1 MTRDNKL
8 LILIIF
14 LVSGFIIRL
23 YPAMDLNL
31 PFSIDSWPLIRDVE
45 VLTKY
50 SPIPLD
56 SELFDGYNNYWPGI
70 IIFSSVASVLIGSSP
85 LHIMALLI
93 PFVSS
98 LGLILLYVL
107 LRKLG
112 FTRVISIF
120 SIGILSFVYPHSFFM
135 AGVTK
140 ETFAFPLYLTLMLA
154 ITGARYRSLIIVFP
168 LILFLVITHHLTS
181 LIAFIVLIAVFISL
195 IIHMADK
202 RFILISFIACILLGL
217 SGYIHYT
224 YFGFMGLSLPELNYS
239 SIISFI
245 SYFIVFLFLAYLI
258 ENRKGYSRKAALT
271 NFILALIFVSGLV
284 YISIHVGI
292 SEYLIKLPGSYI
304 IYALPYIGLGSLLT
318 LGVNFIRRHT
328 NTYIALYWLAS
339 VTAFAAYS
347 VFGDQPMLAGI
358 SYRILNFL
366 LVPLLIIGVS
376 GVSIFKKRSIMIGF
390 IIILAVSIPS
400 ISAFINAYYRSDN
413 YLGYHWKIKP
423 SLYISGE
430 WVDRHS
436 RMQIVTGD
444 MVINNLFHK
453 YFNLNFQYD
462 TDILMEPK
470 RLYNMLLTIYREIY
484 INGYVTSSWGRLP
497 INNDALL
504 QNSLIYNNFNVE
516 IYTS

>member
-1 MTRDNKL
+1 
-8 LILIIF
+8 
-14 LVSGFIIRL
+14 
-23 YPAMDLNL
+23 
-31 PFSIDSWPLIRDVE
+31 
-45 VLTKY
+45 
-50 SPIPLD
+50 
-56 SELFDGYNNYWPGI
+56 
-70 IIFSSVASVLIGSSP
+70 
-85 LHIMALLI
+85 
-93 PFVSS
+93 
-98 LGLILLYVL
+98 
-107 LRKLG
+107 
-112 FTRVISIF
+112 
-120 SIGILSFVYPHSFFM
+120 
-135 AGVTK
+135 
-140 ETFAFPLYLTLMLA
+140 
-154 ITGARYRSLIIVFP
+154 
-168 LILFLVITHHLTS
+168 
-181 LIAFIVLIAVFISL
+181 
-195 IIHMADK
+195 
-202 RFILISFIACILLGL
+202 
-217 SGYIHYT
+217 
-224 YFGFMGLSLPELNYS
+224 
-239 SIISFI
+239 
-245 SYFIVFLFLAYLI
+245 
-258 ENRKGYSRKAALT
+258 
-271 NFILALIFVSGLV
+271 
-284 YISIHVGI
+284 
-292 SEYLIKLPGSYI
+292 
-304 IYALPYIGLGSLLT
+304 
-318 LGVNFIRRHT
+318 
-328 NTYIALYWLAS
+328 
-339 VTAFAAYS
+339 
-347 VFGDQPMLAGI
+347 MLAGI